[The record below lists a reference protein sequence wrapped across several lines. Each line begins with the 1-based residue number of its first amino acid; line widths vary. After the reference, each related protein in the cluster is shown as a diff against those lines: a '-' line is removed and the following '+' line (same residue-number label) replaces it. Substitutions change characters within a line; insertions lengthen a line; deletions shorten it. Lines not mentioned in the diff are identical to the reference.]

1 MRNKF
6 AKDHNMIKYTVYDLI
21 NFLLFSAAPPVGN
34 WSYQLRNLF
43 RRMRNNFAKDH
54 NMIRCIV

>member
-6 AKDHNMIKYTVYDLI
+6 AKDHNKIKYTAYDLI
-21 NFLLFSAAPPVGN
+21 NFLLFSVAPLIGN